1 MTKCNYCLSSGQL
14 HGKKKKET
22 QKGANLPTQKAMS
35 LDLTTFQDYLEI
47 LMYIWDASTITCWQ
61 IIFKNVKFF
70 TVQYYAAQINVPM
83 N

>member
-1 MTKCNYCLSSGQL
+1 MF
-14 HGKKKKET
+14 
-22 QKGANLPTQKAMS
+22 

-47 LMYIWDASTITCWQ
+47 LMYTWNILTITCWQ
-61 IIFKNVKFF
+61 IVFKNVKFF

>member
-1 MTKCNYCLSSGQL
+1 M
-14 HGKKKKET
+14 GKKRKRLRKE
-22 QKGANLPTQKAMS
+22 QICPLKKAMF

-47 LMYIWDASTITCWQ
+47 LMYTWNILTITCWQ
-61 IIFKNVKFF
+61 IVFKNVKFF